1 MEYTGLGGYEALIIL
16 LPLLAY
22 AVGLAIFFVI
32 LYFVV
37 RAAVTS
43 GIRRAREHAA
53 PTTPDA

>member
-22 AVGLAIFFVI
+22 AVGLATFFVI

-43 GIRRAREHAA
+43 GIRRARERSARTA
-53 PTTPDA
+53 PDA

>member
-1 MEYTGLGGYEALIIL
+1 MEYTGLGGYETLIIL

-43 GIRRAREHAA
+43 GIRRARERSAT
-53 PTTPDA
+53 TTPDA

>member
-1 MEYTGLGGYEALIIL
+1 MDYTGIGGYEALIIL

-43 GIRRAREHAA
+43 GIRRAREHSA
-53 PTTPDA
+53 TITPDA

>member
-1 MEYTGLGGYEALIIL
+1 MEYTGLGGYEVLIIL

-43 GIRRAREHAA
+43 GIRRAREHAV

>member
-1 MEYTGLGGYEALIIL
+1 MDYTGLGGYEALIIL

-37 RAAVTS
+37 REAVTS

-53 PTTPDA
+53 TTTPDA